1 MLLSTLMTGK
11 ATSPAY
17 AGFATND
24 DFVLAIDTTGIA
36 ATPSDYSVVQVGITG
51 HEASIAADTAD
62 ARYVRTGKT
71 QSKTGAQR
79 TFAVAG
85 ERYVG
90 DTFQDWALSLASL
103 FGIGSD
109 VIRKYVYFNIL
120 TGAGESGELN
130 IVVSDTQT
138 GDLGSRAAFAADM
151 ASTATPIAYTYGA
164 YAPAISAQPA
174 GISVASGATATFSVT
189 AAVTDGGTLTYKW
202 QKSADGITFAD
213 IALATSASYT
223 TPATT
228 SGDDGDVFRCLITNT
243 KGTYSAVTI
252 SDHATLT
259 VV

>member
-11 ATSPAY
+11 PTSPAY

-90 DTFQDWALSLASL
+90 DTFQDWALSLANP
-103 FGIGSD
+103 
-109 VIRKYVYFNIL
+109 VP
-120 TGAGESGELN
+120 ESEATLSVN
-130 IVVSDTQT
+130 TFTLIS
-138 GDLGSRAAFAADM
+138 SRAQANPE
-151 ASTATPIAYTYGA
+151 S
-164 YAPAISAQPA
+164 
-174 GISVASGATATFSVT
+174 
-189 AAVTDGGTLTYKW
+189 
-202 QKSADGITFAD
+202 
-213 IALATSASYT
+213 
-223 TPATT
+223 
-228 SGDDGDVFRCLITNT
+228 
-243 KGTYSAVTI
+243 
-252 SDHATLT
+252 
-259 VV
+259 